1 MRALCQETEMRH
13 TLLYFSSDILNVFGM
28 ASMRYIKVGSTGAY
42 SSVLAFGAMT
52 FGTKNTMQLAGVN
65 QELANKMVKECIDA
79 GINFFDTA
87 DVYDEGGSETLL
99 GNALKD
105 YREQV
110 LLATKVRGKMGPG
123 INSVGL
129 SKHHIEI
136 SIKKSLERL
145 KTDWVDFYQFHSWDA
160 HVPLS
165 ESIEAMQRLVD
176 QGKVL
181 YPGVSNFS
189 AWQMAYL
196 QAQCE
201 AKGYSRYHTAQ
212 MNYSLLNRDI
222 EHEVYPFLSYSNMTL
237 LVWSPLHGGI
247 LSGKYDKDSQPKPGT
262 RMASRGGVWGKDNFP
277 PFDFEKGFSVVEKVK
292 EIAKEQDATPA
303 QVSLSWLLSRK
314 NIIIL
319 GAKTIEQLKE
329 NIAALDVNLTKQ
341 QLEELD
347 SITKPKTM
355 YPNWMI
361 ERQASRGREFS
372 KVE

>member
-1 MRALCQETEMRH
+1 MRMLCQETEMRH
-13 TLLYFSSDILNVFGM
+13 TLLYFSSTISCVFDM
-28 ASMRYIKVGSTGAY
+28 ASMKYIKVGSTGVY

-136 SIKKSLERL
+136 SIRKSLERL
-145 KTDWVDFYQFHSWDA
+145 KTDWVDFYQFHGWDE
-160 HVPLS
+160 HVPLK
-165 ESIEAMQRLVD
+165 ESIEAMQRLVN

-196 QAQCE
+196 QAQCK
-201 AKGYSRYHTAQ
+201 AKGYSHYQTAQ

-222 EHEVYPFLSYSNMTL
+222 EHEIYPFLGYSGMTL

-247 LSGKYDKDSQPKPGT
+247 LAGKYDKDSQPKPGT
-262 RMASRGGVWGKDNFP
+262 RMANRGGEWGKDNFP
-277 PFDFEKGFSVVEKVK
+277 PFDFEKGFSIVEKVK
-292 EIAKEQDATPA
+292 EIAKEQGATPA
-303 QVSLSWLLSRK
+303 QVSLSWLLSK
-314 NIIIL
+314 KSIIIL
-319 GAKTIEQLKE
+319 GAKTIDQLKE
-329 NIAALDVNLTKQ
+329 NIASLDVNLTKQ